1 MTRPTTDRSDRTAT
15 QSPALPRRGRRLL
28 RAALAMVLFAFPVA
42 LLGFAVRQQFDPLIR
57 ADNRVIAAMTG
68 FTRDH
73 GLVDALLALQAASQ
87 PFLVYVVATGVAIW
101 AWLAKDL
108 RARALWAFVT
118 MMVSW
123 NVGLLV
129 KLLVGRARPVV
140 DDPVSHSPGY
150 SFPSGHA
157 FNAAVVA
164 TVLVFLLW
172 PLLGS
177 AGRRVATALAVVGAL
192 VVGLD
197 RVLLGVHFASD
208 VFAGY
213 VLGVGITFS
222 SWLGFIGKTS
232 ATSSSGPSHPA

>member
-1 MTRPTTDRSDRTAT
+1 MTRPTTDHPGRAST
-15 QSPALPRRGRRLL
+15 QSPAMPRRGRRLV
-28 RAALAMVLFAFPVA
+28 RAGVAMVLFAFPVA
-42 LLGFAVRQQFDPLIR
+42 LLGYAVRQQFDPLIR
-57 ADNRVIAAMTG
+57 ADERVIDALTG

-73 GLVDALLALQAASQ
+73 ALADPLLAVQGAFQ
-87 PFLVYVVATGVAIW
+87 PFVMYVVATVVAAW

-108 RARALWAFVT
+108 RARALWAFMT

-129 KLLVGRARPVV
+129 KILVGRARPVV
-140 DDPVSHSPGY
+140 EDPISHSPGY

-172 PLLGS
+172 PLLG
-177 AGRRVATALAVVGAL
+177 ATGRRVATALAVVGAL

-197 RVLLGVHFASD
+197 RMFLGVHFPSD
-208 VFAGY
+208 VLAGY

-222 SWLGFIGKTS
+222 SWLGFIGKTP

>member
-1 MTRPTTDRSDRTAT
+1 MTRPTTRQERTAT
-15 QSPALPRRGRRLL
+15 PSPALPRRGARLA
-28 RAALAMVLFAFPVA
+28 RAGVAMVLFAIPVA
-42 LLGFAVRQQFDPLIR
+42 LLGYAVRQQFDPLIR
-57 ADNRVIAAMTG
+57 FDNRAITTLTG

-73 GLVDALLALQAASQ
+73 GLADPLLAVQAAFQ
-87 PFLVYVVATGVAIW
+87 PWVMYVVASGVAAW
-101 AWLAKDL
+101 AWWAKGL

-129 KLLVGRARPVV
+129 KALVGRARPVV
-140 DDPVSHSPGY
+140 EDPISHSPGY

-172 PLLGS
+172 PLLG
-177 AGRRVATALAVVGAL
+177 ATGRRLATTLAVVGAL
-192 VVGLD
+192 AVGLD
-197 RVLLGVHFASD
+197 RMFLGVHFPSD
-208 VFAGY
+208 VLAGF

-222 SWLGFIGKTS
+222 SWLGFIGKTA
-232 ATSSSGPSHPA
+232 ATSSPGPSHPA